1 MNSTPS
7 RPIVNNHVVDYL
19 PKIKCLI
26 DFYLIFV
33 KTMEKIPTIFFYN
46 IKIAY
51 YYNICVYIYIDI
63 VFFFKVICKM
73 IEYFKSKLTISMGI
87 DCPTYHKYKSEH
99 GGHSLE

>member
-1 MNSTPS
+1 MSSTPR
-7 RPIVNNHVVDYL
+7 RPTVNNRVVDYV

-26 DFYLIFV
+26 DFYLISV
-33 KTMEKIPTIFFYN
+33 KTIMETIPTNLLYN

-51 YYNICVYIYIDI
+51 YYNIHVYIYRHNIL
-63 VFFFKVICKM
+63 FKVICKM
-73 IEYFKSKLTISMGI
+73 IKYFKSKLTISVGI

>member
-7 RPIVNNHVVDYL
+7 RPIVNNHVLDYL

-33 KTMEKIPTIFFYN
+33 KTMEKIPTNFLYN

-51 YYNICVYIYIDI
+51 YYNIRVYIYIHI
-63 VFFFKVICKM
+63 ILF
-73 IEYFKSKLTISMGI
+73 
-87 DCPTYHKYKSEH
+87 
-99 GGHSLE
+99 